1 MKVQYFGD
9 VNDYRKYILLR
20 RIASELK
27 IGVCWMLTPDDG
39 RPDGANR
46 GYLTDPAQ
54 WRSLDP
60 DLFDFLTNV
69 KEPPT
74 EGCFNSLSEA
84 GMISGATFFA
94 DEVPKGREERARYH
108 AECRRTFADRE
119 MVFFDPDNGFEVTSH
134 PRGRAKARKY
144 IFYDELRAH
153 YDDGKSVLVYQHFP
167 FVPRNAFI
175 ATTIERIA
183 LELPGCE
190 VAVFRTPHVVFF
202 AAIRPEHRKVLS
214 RVQESLRDVSAE
226 VQVSSSY
233 PEGHIKL
240 VDRLFSAAHR
250 VCVMLQRYSRIFMPR
265 ELGDKSDLD
274 ALRLK
279 DRDEGVSGAVRS
291 DGGEAKALE
300 RRSPDAGP
308 EIIVNER
315 STSTQP
321 G

>member
-27 IGVCWMLTPDDG
+27 IGLCWMLTPDDTG
-39 RPDGANR
+39 PDGAKR
-46 GYLTDPAQ
+46 EYLKDPAK
-54 WRSLDP
+54 WRFLDP
-60 DLFDFLTNV
+60 DLFDFLTSV
-69 KEPPT
+69 QQPPT
-74 EGCFNSLSEA
+74 VDCFNSLSGA

-108 AECRRTFADRE
+108 VECRRTFADRE
-119 MVFFDPDNGFEVTSH
+119 MVFFDPDNGLEVPSH
-134 PRGRAKARKY
+134 PRGRTKACKY
-144 IFYDELRAH
+144 VFYDELRAH

-183 LELPGCE
+183 SEFSGCE

-202 AAIRPEHRKVLS
+202 AAIRPEHRKALS
-214 RVQESLRDVSAE
+214 RVRESLRDVAAE

-233 PEGHIKL
+233 PEGPIKL
-240 VDRLFSAAHR
+240 VDRLFAAAHR
-250 VCVMLQRYSRIFMPR
+250 VCVMLQRYGRIFMPR
-265 ELGDKSDLD
+265 EFGNKSNLD
-274 ALRLK
+274 TLRLK
-279 DRDEGVSGAVRS
+279 NRDEGVPCAVRS

-308 EIIVNER
+308 EIVVNER
-315 STSTQP
+315 STSTQS